1 VEANATQPIP
11 TPVVPQAEVRPVRFR
26 RVRRSV
32 SPSAPL
38 RWYESLPTWV
48 SISIFL
54 HGLALLFAIVVLAS
68 PETFGLASE
77 GSVTGNSAVQTAQSE
92 ALRTRVTSL
101 EQQLAVAPGT
111 ASAAAAADT
120 ATSEALAQRLAALEQ
135 RLTAVCS
142 RSTPPC

>member
-1 VEANATQPIP
+1 
-11 TPVVPQAEVRPVRFR
+11 
-26 RVRRSV
+26 VRRSV

-68 PETFGLASE
+68 PETFGIASE
-77 GSVTGNSAVQTAQSE
+77 GSVSGNSAVQTAQSD

-111 ASAAAAADT
+111 ASADT